1 MSSFNLSVVI
11 PVYNNRDSLKELVSG
26 LSWVQSELN
35 IPIELIFVFDGSPDD
50 SHSQLLKLVP
60 LHGIS
65 VQILT
70 LSRNFGSFA
79 ALREGLRVAR
89 GGQVACISAD
99 MQEPPSILKDF
110 YLELTSGNFDVVV
123 GKRISRNDGFISN
136 LTSRLFWNVFRKFV
150 SDEVP
155 YGGVDVF
162 AINRKVVDR
171 VNLLTE
177 QNTSLVGLLY
187 WVGFKRNVVE
197 YERAKRKH
205 GKSGWTFRKKIRY
218 FEDSIFSFTN
228 LPIVALQVIGGLGI
242 IFSFIFAAT
251 VLLFWLNSS
260 IPIPGYTPL
269 IITIL
274 GSTSSILL
282 GLGIVG
288 SYTWRAYENTKHRP
302 GAIVSSHEEY

>member
-1 MSSFNLSVVI
+1 MSSFNLSVII
-11 PVYNNRDSLKELVSG
+11 PVYNNRDSLGELVG
-26 LSWVQSELN
+26 ALSWVQNELD
-35 IPIELIFVFDGSPDD
+35 ITMEVVFVLDGSPDD

-60 LHGIS
+60 LQGIS

-79 ALREGLRVAR
+79 AIREGLRVAR
-89 GGQVACISAD
+89 GAQIACISAD
-99 MQEPPSILKDF
+99 MQEPPSMLRDF
-110 YLELTSGNFDVVV
+110 YLELTSGDFDVVV
-123 GKRISRNDGFISN
+123 GKRISRSDGFISN
-136 LTSRLFWNVFRKFV
+136 TISRFFWNLFRKFV

-162 AINRKVVDR
+162 AINRKVVNR
-171 VNLLTE
+171 VNLLDE

-187 WVGFKRNVVE
+187 WVGFQRSVVE
-197 YERAKRKH
+197 YERIKRKH

-242 IFSFIFAAT
+242 IFSFIVAIT
-251 VLLFWLNSS
+251 VLMFWLNSS
-260 IPIPGYTPL
+260 IAIPGYTPL

-288 SYTWRAYENTKHRP
+288 SYTWRAYENTKNRP
-302 GAIVSSHEEY
+302 GAIISSHQEY